1 MIDDRRTR
9 SDDFTREVSDEN
21 GRAQAVSAFL
31 RDQDE
36 RRKKALKRAARR
48 RRIRRARRIAVGATW
63 IGVAYIWV
71 GTPGW
76 LTVEPPPV
84 PTVADESNAL
94 RFNLYLQSQRVEAY
108 RAERGRLPYVLDE
121 AGPRFR
127 GMEYR
132 RRDNSQYQITGR
144 TDRVELQYYSRQS
157 PLAFV
162 GEAASLAEDPHPRGE
177 R

>member
-1 MIDDRRTR
+1 MIDDAPTR
-9 SDDFTREVSDEN
+9 SDDFRREVSDVSE
-21 GRAQAVSAFL
+21 RTQAVSAFL
-31 RDQDE
+31 RDQTE
-36 RRKKALKRAARR
+36 RQERALERAARL
-48 RRIRRARRIAVGATW
+48 RRISTARRIAVSATW
-63 IGVAYIWV
+63 IGIAYIWM

-84 PTVADESNAL
+84 PTVAEESNAL
-94 RFNLYLQSQRVEAY
+94 RFNLFLQSQRVEAY
-108 RAERGRLPYVLDE
+108 RTERGRLPYVLDE

-132 RRDNSQYQITGR
+132 RRDNRQYQITGR
-144 TDRVELQYYSRQS
+144 SNRVELRYYSRQS

-162 GEAASLAEDPHPRGE
+162 GEAASLAEDPSPGGE

>member
-1 MIDDRRTR
+1 MVDDRRTR
-9 SDDFTREVSDEN
+9 SGDFTREVSDESE
-21 GRAQAVSAFL
+21 RAQAVSAFL

-36 RRKKALKRAARR
+36 RQKKALERAASR
-48 RRIRRARRIAVGATW
+48 RRISRARRIAVSAMW
-63 IGVAYIWV
+63 IGIAYIWV

-94 RFNLYLQSQRVEAY
+94 RFNVYLQSQRVEVY
-108 RAERGRLPYVLDE
+108 RAESGRLPYVLDE
-121 AGPRFR
+121 AGPRLR

-144 TDRVELQYYSRQS
+144 TDQVELQYHSRQP

-162 GEAASLAEDPHPRGE
+162 GEAASLAEDPDPRGE

>member
-1 MIDDRRTR
+1 MRDDAPTR
-9 SDDFTREVSDEN
+9 SDNFRRDVSDVDE
-21 GRAQAVSAFL
+21 RTQAVSAFL
-31 RDQDE
+31 KDQTE
-36 RRKKALKRAARR
+36 RQQKALKRAERL
-48 RRIRRARRIAVGATW
+48 RRISTARRIAVGATW
-63 IGVAYIWV
+63 IGISYIWM

-76 LTVEPPPV
+76 LTVEPPPI

-94 RFNLYLQSQRVEAY
+94 RFNLFLQSQRVEAY
-108 RAERGRLPYVLDE
+108 RTERGRLPYVLDE

-132 RRDNSQYQITGR
+132 RRDNRQYQITGR
-144 TDRVELQYYSRQS
+144 SARVELRYYSRQS

-162 GEAASLAEDPHPRGE
+162 GEAASLAEDPNPGGE